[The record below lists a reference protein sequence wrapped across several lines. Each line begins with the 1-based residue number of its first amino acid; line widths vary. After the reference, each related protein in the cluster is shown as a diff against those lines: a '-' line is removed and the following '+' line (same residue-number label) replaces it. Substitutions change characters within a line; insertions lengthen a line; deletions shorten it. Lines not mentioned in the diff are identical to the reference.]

1 MAIPGQTLKI
11 LSKVKSP
18 KFDDILRA
26 SITNGYNDYNQNFHN
41 TGVEDVENLEKF
53 CKILYTDWYSNMI
66 LNFDKFDGVKKRVA
80 EALVK
85 NAMFAPEN
93 VEKQQTATP
102 FYNFFLYGYD
112 KYFKGTN
119 TRVGWLQEGSIIKKE
134 NFKDSFLHVFGY
146 ELLGQKRDVEEA
158 RLYLNLK
165 GENLAKFAIEA
176 YKKCKEQNL
185 PFYFKFSIQDNRND
199 PFLFYTSYEKLP
211 TYLQIIREIKTE
223 KPELFEGAELINQ
236 NLGVIDGYIGYGD
249 EPSVKDDSGETFSY
263 NSVRKKA
270 VNTIKRQLS
279 KEIKERYKAENKEI
293 IASTPKPMTFKEF
306 CDFQVEQFA
315 KKNLSSNVPQSENA
329 RIIKAMQEQFFN
341 AYRKMILTGKPIED
355 ITINFGQ
362 YKATLPFSQKNWLQ
376 LFMPNGQT
384 STEVRGVL
392 ARYTIFSGVKLNPDE
407 RLLMGVVRNKLIDG
421 LRADLGNPDIQDKN
435 RIKKF
440 LDKVD
445 IAPEKMDNVGK
456 GLVILA
462 AANFIESGK
471 LQILDKD
478 GRGYEYPEE
487 TLSIYEDIFG
497 KENVSDLVAQQC
509 QKYHISQDN
518 ICYNSETEEEIKQ
531 IMEQQ
536 THLEF

>member
-165 GENLAKFAIEA
+165 GENLAV
-176 YKKCKEQNL
+176 Q
-185 PFYFKFSIQDNRND
+185 S
-199 PFLFYTSYEKLP
+199 
-211 TYLQIIREIKTE
+211 
-223 KPELFEGAELINQ
+223 
-236 NLGVIDGYIGYGD
+236 
-249 EPSVKDDSGETFSY
+249 
-263 NSVRKKA
+263 
-270 VNTIKRQLS
+270 
-279 KEIKERYKAENKEI
+279 
-293 IASTPKPMTFKEF
+293 
-306 CDFQVEQFA
+306 
-315 KKNLSSNVPQSENA
+315 KKNRAKLKNA
-329 RIIKAMQEQFFN
+329 
-341 AYRKMILTGKPIED
+341 
-355 ITINFGQ
+355 
-362 YKATLPFSQKNWLQ
+362 
-376 LFMPNGQT
+376 
-384 STEVRGVL
+384 
-392 ARYTIFSGVKLNPDE
+392 
-407 RLLMGVVRNKLIDG
+407 
-421 LRADLGNPDIQDKN
+421 KN
-435 RIKKF
+435 RICHF
-440 LDKVD
+440 
-445 IAPEKMDNVGK
+445 IS
-456 GLVILA
+456 
-462 AANFIESGK
+462 NFQFKIT
-471 LQILDKD
+471 
-478 GRGYEYPEE
+478 E
-487 TLSIYEDIFG
+487 TIHFYF
-497 KENVSDLVAQQC
+497 
-509 QKYHISQDN
+509 
-518 ICYNSETEEEIKQ
+518 
-531 IMEQQ
+531 
-536 THLEF
+536 THLTKSCLHICKS